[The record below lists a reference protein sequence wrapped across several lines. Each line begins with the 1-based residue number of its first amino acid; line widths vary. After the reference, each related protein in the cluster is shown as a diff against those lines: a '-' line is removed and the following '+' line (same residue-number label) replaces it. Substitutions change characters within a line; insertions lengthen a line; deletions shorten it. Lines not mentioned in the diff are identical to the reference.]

1 MNSVSVMQA
10 AAMAPYGPPGLT
22 HPLLIEKYAWVDQRL
37 REKYYNYALTSK
49 NVDEYQYAD
58 LLTENYAWVDRRL
71 ADMCAFNEDDHLPP
85 ALAPSTWANYR
96 ENAVLECLEDPNKK
110 IVGIKRKRYESDIS
124 EYEVEADRVVKR
136 LRCQSPIP
144 KGKLSLEIPHI
155 VSEDENENEEDCYS
169 DIVSVDLSDIT
180 YDEGSAQISDYEF
193 DDEIISGTGCESVY
207 PEFAFNLL
215 NPGYSYDDESI
226 PYDID
231 DRSF

>member
-58 LLTENYAWVDRRL
+58 LLTENYSWVDRRL
-71 ADMCAFNEDDHLPP
+71 AEMCAFNEDEHFPP
-85 ALAPSTWANYR
+85 ALAPSTWVNYR
-96 ENAVLECLEDPNKK
+96 ENAVLECLEDPDKK
-110 IVGIKRKRYESDIS
+110 FIGIKRKRYESDIS
-124 EYEVEADRVVKR
+124 DYEVEADRVVKR

-144 KGKLSLEIPHI
+144 KGKLSINI
-155 VSEDENENEEDCYS
+155 VSEDEYEEDCKS
-169 DIVSVDLSDIT
+169 DIISVDLSDIT

-193 DDEIISGTGCESVY
+193 DDEILSSTGCEFIY

-215 NPGYSYDDESI
+215 NPGYSYEDEETI
-226 PYDID
+226 PYDIEEY
-231 DRSF
+231 SF